1 MLAPLGGGCRL
12 DSGVTR
18 SSEGSTVGITSRD
31 CAPSRTRSIDVDA
44 LNDNIRFIAEAI
56 ASVEHRLMALV
67 TEVHQLRAMV
77 AAPTMAVPR
86 IADRTIPIPPHI
98 R

>member
-1 MLAPLGGGCRL
+1 MHHIPGL
-12 DSGVTR
+12 
-18 SSEGSTVGITSRD
+18 
-31 CAPSRTRSIDVDA
+31 RTIEDPIDVDA

-67 TEVHQLRAMV
+67 TEVDHLRAMI
-77 AAPTMAVPR
+77 AAPTMAVPS
-86 IADRTIPIPPHI
+86 IADRTIPVPTAP